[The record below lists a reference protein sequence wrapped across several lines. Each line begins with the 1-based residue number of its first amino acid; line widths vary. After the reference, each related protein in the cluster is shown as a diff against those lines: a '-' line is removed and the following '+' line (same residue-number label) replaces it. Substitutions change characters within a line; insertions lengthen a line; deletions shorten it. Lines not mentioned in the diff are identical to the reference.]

1 MRLLKSLRIASVG
14 LVFVI
19 AGPAHCVFAADEKPN
34 DAIRRMCDFYR
45 QLKSFSVH
53 CDLDIQIHAGEMNN
67 KMHSTM
73 KLVVE
78 RPNRLAMRGEGGP
91 AGITVVCDGRHL
103 YTLFPALKRF
113 TKKEAPKSLEVVA
126 EDPMLAG
133 AGGLGNFVVTFLG
146 KDPAKQLLDGVTESK
161 DLGADKIDGRPARH
175 FRFTQKEMDWEI
187 WIADG
192 KQPIPLQISIDL
204 AKTLKK
210 MNGPAKGKNDDIKA
224 ILLQTFKDWKFDIQ
238 PAAADF
244 VFTPPENAKE
254 VDNLFGRDEEEEE
267 APSALLGKTAP
278 PVDLERLD
286 GKRVKLADHAGKDV
300 VMLDMWATW
309 CGPCRAE
316 LPILLEVAKEYKSK
330 GVALYGINQQEEK
343 KKVASFLEK
352 EKYNLTVGLDKDGKV
367 GEAYGAEGIP
377 LLAIVDKQ
385 GIVQSV
391 HVGYSPAIKTELHKE
406 LDAIL
411 AGKNLAAETLAK
423 YEAAKEKHGKPSQ
436 IAELKGL
443 EPVWSKRGAYVSA
456 VYDPQSQSI
465 FALKTGGECDVFS
478 VDGKLRRSFKL
489 KAEGSLLRLARTSQA
504 ATPNLL
510 VFGVWSAP
518 VSACSSADGSLLWTY
533 HDSDGVDDVWAADL
547 DGDGRDEVIVGFNGS
562 GGLHVL
568 NSDGRLRWKTTEI
581 GNVWHVAAGDLQG
594 DKQIEVL
601 STSATG
607 KIHVYRADGK
617 AFGTFDP
624 PFYGYG
630 VRVGRLLK
638 SDAADTILTTSV
650 ESFAALDGRNNT
662 LWDHRLPKGI
672 NHVESMAL
680 CPTRPWF
687 VCGCRGGTV
696 VVSDCAKDGVPI
708 ADAKLQ
714 ADFID
719 ATWAVGEDHD
729 TPLVVVT
736 GRRELIVFRVKPQAA
751 PAKKKEKDAE
761 KASAHS
767 TR

>member
-1 MRLLKSLRIASVG
+1 
-14 LVFVI
+14 
-19 AGPAHCVFAADEKPN
+19 
-34 DAIRRMCDFYR
+34 
-45 QLKSFSVH
+45 
-53 CDLDIQIHAGEMNN
+53 
-67 KMHSTM
+67 
-73 KLVVE
+73 
-78 RPNRLAMRGEGGP
+78 
-91 AGITVVCDGRHL
+91 
-103 YTLFPALKRF
+103 
-113 TKKEAPKSLEVVA
+113 
-126 EDPMLAG
+126 
-133 AGGLGNFVVTFLG
+133 
-146 KDPAKQLLDGVTESK
+146 
-161 DLGADKIDGRPARH
+161 
-175 FRFTQKEMDWEI
+175 
-187 WIADG
+187 
-192 KQPIPLQISIDL
+192 
-204 AKTLKK
+204 
-210 MNGPAKGKNDDIKA
+210 
-224 ILLQTFKDWKFDIQ
+224 
-238 PAAADF
+238 
-244 VFTPPENAKE
+244 
-254 VDNLFGRDEEEEE
+254 
-267 APSALLGKTAP
+267 
-278 PVDLERLD
+278 
-286 GKRVKLADHAGKDV
+286 
-300 VMLDMWATW
+300 
-309 CGPCRAE
+309 
-316 LPILLEVAKEYKSK
+316 
-330 GVALYGINQQEEK
+330 
-343 KKVASFLEK
+343 
-352 EKYNLTVGLDKDGKV
+352 
-367 GEAYGAEGIP
+367 
-377 LLAIVDKQ
+377 
-385 GIVQSV
+385 VQSV

-533 HDSDGVDDVWAADL
+533 HDSDGVDDVCAADL

-650 ESFAALDGRNNT
+650 ESFAALDGKNNT

-687 VCGCRGGTV
+687 VCGCRGGAV

-751 PAKKKEKDAE
+751 PAKEKEKDAE